1 MTSSTIDAAETR
13 SFTKPTL
20 VVDNV
25 GFQKPYYSSNLR
37 TRKKLTVHTNPHWRN
52 EDERAADIF
61 VNFLEG
67 RFREELSRNFGG
79 NEADIHVTKLPED
92 AVVKIAVKA
101 LRDDKGYNVT
111 VVQLKDKA
119 NARIT
124 MSRRKR

>member
-1 MTSSTIDAAETR
+1 MTSLLAAGPY
-13 SFTKPTL
+13 TKPTL

-25 GFQKPYYSSNLR
+25 GFVKPYHSSNLR
-37 TRKKLTVHTNPHWRN
+37 TRKKLVVHTNPHWRN
-52 EDERAADIF
+52 KDERAADIF

-79 NEADIHVTKLPED
+79 SEADIHVSSLPED
-92 AVVKIAVKA
+92 AVLKIAVKA
-101 LRDDKGYNVT
+101 LREGKGYNVT
-111 VVQLKDKA
+111 VVQMQGKS